1 MPLANRIELNLTQ
14 TLEFQTDS
22 LSSFERVLDT
32 VVRILFEETPSQYS
46 RLFISQR
53 DYNFDS
59 GRRWIGSKETR
70 ITDPQAFTKPRYC
83 HVLTIG
89 DHDLDLSSEDEIFDS
104 YSRLLQRAMEHLR
117 NFDVGRFYEL
127 CGYGFDDNF
136 MPSDGSIVE
145 GFRLSGRPREGGC
158 RLLDV
163 SLCHIYYGK

>member
-59 GRRWIGSKETR
+59 GRRWIGSKETK
-70 ITDPQAFTKPRYC
+70 ITDPQAFTKPRYS
-83 HVLTIG
+83 HVLTVG
-89 DHDLDLSSEDEIFDS
+89 NSTLDLSSEYETFDN
-104 YSRLLQRAMEHLR
+104 YTRLVQRTMEHLR
-117 NFDVGRFYEL
+117 NFDISRFYGE
-127 CGYGFDDNF
+127 CGPGFNDFF